1 LLFWPVRD
9 YLIVYRPERKPI
21 EIVTVV
27 RGSRD
32 VRALLTLV
40 GT

>member
-1 LLFWPVRD
+1 MRD
-9 YLIVYRPERKPI
+9 YLIIYRVGRKPI

-32 VRALLTLV
+32 VPALLERV
-40 GT
+40 IPIS